1 MPETPAGRIPI
12 PSAGAI
18 PRAEWRNICG
28 RAGLPFNHESISFL
42 WLDHEVRVL
51 TEALRRKGL
60 LDNTIIVFAG
70 DHGNEPGKGT
80 CYHTGSRIPIV
91 MAGPGIPAGAVFE
104 EFAQNVD
111 ILPSI
116 LGLAGL
122 PAPVGIDGRDLAAV
136 WRGESPAR
144 EEVYMENGFSR
155 SLRTESWKYIAKARP
170 CNRREVTGPDGSHL
184 LRDHYGATWE
194 FPALRIAAAL
204 HPGYFHCEELY
215 NLTDD
220 PLEQRNLAADL
231 AFHEALSN
239 MRRRFGA
246 IQQSL
251 PDPMTAPDGWNPA
264 SRIIMSTMENSGT
277 QSVPW
282 WPDAES
288 RYARHFVGRNFS

>member
-155 SLRTESWKYIAKARP
+155 SLRTGSWKYIAKARP

-231 AFHEALSN
+231 ASHEALSN

-264 SRIIMSTMENSGT
+264 SHIIMSTMENSGT

-282 WPDAES
+282 WSDAEF
-288 RYARHFVGRNFS
+288 R